1 MKNGLFEMVF
11 VCAGALCMTIF
22 FYKFDFPE
30 AGFISAIFFLFLSLG
45 TIAAYFQDHTKKK

>member
-30 AGFISAIFFLFLSLG
+30 AGFISAIFFLFLSFG
-45 TIAAYFQDHTKKK
+45 TIAAYCQDPTKKK